1 MHNKRPERQIVPTPL
16 RVLILEDQPADA
28 ELTLHELRRADF
40 EPEWVRVETE
50 QDFLAH
56 LDPALD
62 LILADYTLPQ
72 FDAARALHR
81 LQESGLDTPFIV
93 VSGSVGEEVIVECMR
108 QGAADYLLKDRL
120 SRLGLAVRRALEE
133 HRLREEKRRADG
145 VLQESVRQTR
155 ELQRFVS
162 SPTAELIRSHK
173 EIRFGT
179 GELRDFAILFSD
191 MRRFTPIA
199 ERLSPQVAFD
209 LLARSLKLQVEA
221 VLTYGGHVDKIYGD
235 GFLAY
240 FDGDDRVD
248 RALHCA
254 LRIRTLVQHMP
265 SEGDPLALPVG
276 LAVNVGTVLFGM
288 LGTDDRMDHTVAGDV
303 VNVCARL
310 CGYANP
316 FQIVVTDEVQQ
327 AASRAAGFGFHPLG
341 PVSLKG
347 KSEPLP
353 IFEVRSS
360 TEE

>member
-1 MHNKRPERQIVPTPL
+1 MATPL
-16 RVLILEDQPADA
+16 RVLILEDQPVDA

-40 EPEWVRVETE
+40 APEWVRVETE
-50 QDFLAH
+50 QDYLAH

-72 FDAARALHR
+72 FDAERALHL
-81 LQESGLDTPFIV
+81 LQESGLDIPFIV
-93 VSGSVGEEVIVECMR
+93 VSGSVDEEVIVERMR
-108 QGAADYLLKDRL
+108 QGATDYLLKDRL
-120 SRLGLAVRRALEE
+120 SRLGPAVRRALEE
-133 HRLREEKRRADG
+133 HRLRGEKRRAEG
-145 VLQESVRQTR
+145 ALQESERQTR

-173 EIRFGT
+173 EIQFGT
-179 GELRDFAILFSD
+179 GELREFAILFSD

-199 ERLSPQVAFD
+199 ETLTPQVAFGI
-209 LLARSLKLQVEA
+209 LARSLKLQVEA
-221 VLTYGGHVDKIYGD
+221 VLTYRGQVDKIYGD

-240 FDGDDRVD
+240 FDGGDRVD

-254 LRIRTLVQHMP
+254 LNIRELIQHMP
-265 SEGDPLALPVG
+265 SEGDALTLPIG
-276 LAVNVGTVLFGM
+276 LAINVGTVLFGM

-316 FQIVVTDEVQQ
+316 FQIVVTNEVRQ
-327 AASRAAGFGFHPLG
+327 AVSATDSFRFSSLG

-347 KSEPLP
+347 KSEPLS
-353 IFEVRSS
+353 IFEVGSS
-360 TEE
+360 EQE